1 MPKTPAADAV
11 PSFEEALE
19 ELETIV
25 QSMESDRLS
34 LEDSLA
40 AYQRGVQL
48 MRHCRETLAAAEQR
62 VRILEQGKGG
72 TELVDF
78 EPEGRKAS

>member
-19 ELETIV
+19 ELEAIV

-40 AYQRGVQL
+40 AYQRGVEL
-48 MRHCRETLAAAEQR
+48 MRHCRETLAAAEQQ
-62 VRILEQGKGG
+62 VSILEQGKGG
-72 TELVDF
+72 ADLVDF